1 MNKVLGYLQKVQ
13 IAAGGIFLSI
23 FLCSVV
29 IQMGCR
35 YAGVAA
41 IWTEDVSM
49 YAFIWAAFM
58 GAGAM
63 VYEKRHFAFTSV
75 SDMLKSDRVKRL
87 LSLGIAVV
95 MLVFAVLMFYYGCK
109 ITKQFWN
116 YRWVSIPDFKRGPTW
131 LCIPVCGA
139 TSTLYLVGQIAEDI
153 KGFIGGGK

>member
-1 MNKVLGYLQKVQ
+1 MSKMLGYLQKLQ

-23 FLCSVV
+23 FLMSVV

-35 YAGVAA
+35 YAGIAA

-75 SDMLKSDRVKRL
+75 SDMMKNDRVKRVI
-87 LSLGIAVV
+87 SLGIAAV
-95 MLVFAVLMFYYGCK
+95 MLTFAVLMFWYGCK

-139 TSTLYLVGQIAEDI
+139 TSALYLAGQIVDDV
-153 KGFIGGGK
+153 KSLIGGK

>member
-1 MNKVLGYLQKVQ
+1 MKKALAYLQKLQ

-23 FLCSVV
+23 FLGSVV

-63 VYEKRHFAFTSV
+63 VYEQRHFAFTSI
-75 SDMLKSDRVKRL
+75 SDMLKNESLKRVL
-87 LSLGIAVV
+87 ALGIAMI
-95 MLVFAVLMFYYGCK
+95 MLIFSLLMFYYGCK
-109 ITKQFWN
+109 ITM
-116 YRWVSIPDFKRGPTW
+116 
-131 LCIPVCGA
+131 
-139 TSTLYLVGQIAEDI
+139 
-153 KGFIGGGK
+153 

>member
-1 MNKVLGYLQKVQ
+1 MKKMLGYMQKVQ

-23 FLCSVV
+23 FLISVV

-75 SDMLKSDRVKRL
+75 S
-87 LSLGIAVV
+87 V
-95 MLVFAVLMFYYGCK
+95 MLTFAVLMFWYGCK

-139 TSTLYLVGQIAEDI
+139 TSTLYLAGQIVDDV
-153 KGFIGGGK
+153 KSLIGGK

>member
-1 MNKVLGYLQKVQ
+1 MKKALGYLQKLQ

-35 YAGVAA
+35 YVGVAA

-58 GAGAM
+58 GGAAM
-63 VYEKRHFAFTSV
+63 VYEQRHFAFTSI
-75 SDMLKSDRVKRL
+75 SDMMKNETLKRVL
-87 LSLGIAVV
+87 ALGIAVV
-95 MLVFAVLMFYYGCK
+95 MLIFSLLMFYYGCK

-116 YRWVSIPDFKRGPTW
+116 YRWVSLPDFKRGPTW

-139 TSTLYLVGQIAEDI
+139 TSSLYLIGQIVEDV
-153 KGFIGGGK
+153 KALMNGGK